1 MSATRPSSTRSLG
14 AELERD
20 RLELRVRRVTV
31 AIAALRERASEQR
44 RTLGAPSSH
53 VRRTIADFDAQL
65 EAMNARLRD
74 LTPDAGIGR

>member
-1 MSATRPSSTRSLG
+1 MSATPSSSTGSLG

-53 VRRTIADFDAQL
+53 VRRTIAFDAQL
-65 EAMNARLRD
+65 EAMNARRRD